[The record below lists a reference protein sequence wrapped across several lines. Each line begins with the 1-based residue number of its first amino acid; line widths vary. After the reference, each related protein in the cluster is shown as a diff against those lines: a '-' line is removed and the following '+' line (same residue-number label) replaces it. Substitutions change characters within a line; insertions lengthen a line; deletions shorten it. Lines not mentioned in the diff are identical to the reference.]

1 MKYIVTIL
9 IALTIMAGMAQAV
22 STIKTYTFSPQD
34 PDLGDLPHDKAY
46 AWGIKWNIPDGED
59 IISAQLT
66 FKNIWDWTAETDHL
80 YVTMLDSVPDT
91 NGGSQPN
98 YVSKIG
104 YETITKTYTDYQ
116 GGGNY
121 FNGQGLLL
129 ENWNDPVGGY
139 ARNFNLVIDI
149 PGSQFSLMSDGNL
162 GFGIDPDCH
171 YYNEG
176 IELSILTDPISI
188 PAPGAILLGS
198 MGAMLVGYLRR
209 RRRL

>member
-1 MKYIVTIL
+1 MKYVVTMIVL
-9 IALTIMAGMAQAV
+9 LAMMSGMAQAI
-22 STIKTYTFSPQD
+22 STPYTFSPLD
-34 PDLGDLPHDKAY
+34 PDLADLPHEKAY
-46 AWGIKWNIPDGED
+46 AWGIQWNVPDGQE
-59 IISAQLT
+59 ITSAQLV

-80 YVTMLDSVPDT
+80 YVTMLDSVVDT
-91 NGGSQPN
+91 NGASLPN

-104 YETITKTYTDYQ
+104 YQTITKTYTDNQ

-129 ENWNDPVGGY
+129 ADWNDPVGGY

-149 PGSQFSLMSDGNL
+149 PSSQFALMSDGNF

-171 YYNEG
+171 YYNCG
-176 IELSILTDPISI
+176 VELSIYTDLIST

-198 MGAMLVGYLRR
+198 MGVMLVGWLRR
-209 RRRL
+209 RRHL